1 MEKAAFQRGV
11 WFDGFPTFIE
21 FVVAESFFVAAGER
35 RKCFVLCA
43 IVQTPVAP

>member
-11 WFDGFPTFIE
+11 WLDGFPTFIE
-21 FVVAESFFVAAGER
+21 FVVAELFIVAAGWR
-35 RKCFVLCA
+35 RMCFVLCA